1 MIDYQRII
9 IKKIGLGAFLVLSFA
24 ILTGFFSGYGRL
36 TRSREVT
43 HAFESNSIFPEH
55 RYYIIGI
62 GFASAAI
69 VGIDRSYKPRARFW
83 REVDLSKIE
92 IKDLVERMINRDG
105 YSPHGFFILDP
116 NGKKAGVYY
125 SSVYWAA
132 VKIEDGG
139 RIAMLSPHIPNIG
152 GRR

>member
-1 MIDYQRII
+1 
-9 IKKIGLGAFLVLSFA
+9 LGALLVLAVA

-36 TRSREVT
+36 TRSHEVT
-43 HAFESNSIFPEH
+43 HAFETNHIFPEH
-55 RYYIIGI
+55 RYYIMGI

-69 VGIDRSYKPRARFW
+69 VGIDRNYKLQARFW

-92 IKDLVERMINRDG
+92 VKDLLERMINRDG
-105 YSPHGFFILDP
+105 YSPRGFFILDTK
-116 NGKKAGVYY
+116 GKKIGVYY

-132 VKIEDGG
+132 IKIEDGNK
-139 RIAMLSPHIPNIG
+139 IVMLSPHISAG